1 MAAMRRRGLLVK
13 SWPSPGLAGEHHG
26 RQVVGAEVLPD
37 EPRGSG
43 LHARRSRN
51 VGVQIVEDDQVDS
64 PLDVIVGLHVGLDR
78 RRGEQRSFGPFDR
91 NVDEGERRD
100 VLTLAV
106 LEQLEVVLRE
116 VRDRGAL
123 PVGDDGIDFDVVD
136 LHPEGHRGLISGR
149 LGSCLLL
156 LRRRLLAG
164 NWLLLCDQQT
174 TAEGR
179 KSQGERKSL
188 CHKSMSGL
196 AIQIIGP

>member
-1 MAAMRRRGLLVK
+1 MNRVAAR
-13 SWPSPGLAGEHHG
+13 
-26 RQVVGAEVLPD
+26 
-37 EPRGSG
+37 
-43 LHARRSRN
+43 LHAGRSRD

-136 LHPEGHRGLISGR
+136 FHPEGHRRLIGGR
-149 LGSCLLL
+149 LGS
-156 LRRRLLAG
+156 
-164 NWLLLCDQQT
+164 
-174 TAEGR
+174 
-179 KSQGERKSL
+179 
-188 CHKSMSGL
+188 
-196 AIQIIGP
+196 